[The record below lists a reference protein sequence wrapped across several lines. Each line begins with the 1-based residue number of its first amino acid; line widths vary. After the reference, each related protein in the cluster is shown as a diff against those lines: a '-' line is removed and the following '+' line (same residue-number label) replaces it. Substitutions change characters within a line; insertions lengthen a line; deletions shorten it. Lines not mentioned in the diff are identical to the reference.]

1 MKHIAFMPWLIA
13 MIFLPFF
20 SYSQR
25 PSIMDTVSYEEMVDK
40 QNAKKFKNGM
50 DINVYLASDKNSYS
64 VGDTLIMGTPTG
76 EGKSAFSKKRNF
88 DFVFYGKPTGAALTG
103 IRYVEEDYKGY
114 KVTIEKIQLNKGMLG
129 TENYVFIYAKPLKN
143 TDFTILFDKHVTIT
157 KFDNALERGE
167 IIPFK
172 ANRPMTR
179 DEAVEYLKK
188 KKDELDL
195 ELITQDEYNKI
206 KEGLMNIIRSN

>member
-1 MKHIAFMPWLIA
+1 
-13 MIFLPFF
+13 MIISPFY

-25 PSIMDTVSYEEMVDK
+25 PSIIDTLTYEEMVDK
-40 QNAKKFKNGM
+40 QIAKQFKNGM
-50 DINVYLASDKNSYS
+50 DINSYFASDKNSYS
-64 VGDTLIMGTPTG
+64 VGDTLVMGNPTG
-76 EGKSAFSKKRNF
+76 EGKNAFSKKRNF
-88 DFVFYGKPTGAALTG
+88 DFIFYGKPAGAALTG

-157 KFDNALERGE
+157 KFDNALERDE
-167 IIPFK
+167 IKPFK
-172 ANRPMTR
+172 VNRPMTR

-188 KKDELDL
+188 KKDELEL
-195 ELITQDEYNKI
+195 ELITQEEYDKFKESVMSII
-206 KEGLMNIIRSN
+206 KSN